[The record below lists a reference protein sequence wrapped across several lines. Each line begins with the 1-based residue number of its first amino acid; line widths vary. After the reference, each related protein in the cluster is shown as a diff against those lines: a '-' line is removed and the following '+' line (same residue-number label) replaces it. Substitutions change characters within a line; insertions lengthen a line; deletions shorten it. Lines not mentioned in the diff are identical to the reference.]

1 MSDTRAEDFF
11 NFEGAFEKKQK
22 WLLELSDEF
31 ERRYPTMSFMPCGDG
46 GWDQYD
52 EDHYYRNR
60 QKMYD
65 FGPGALDEWDDLEE
79 DEETEEEEEEEAS

>member
-1 MSDTRAEDFF
+1 
-11 NFEGAFEKKQK
+11 
-22 WLLELSDEF
+22 
-31 ERRYPTMSFMPCGDG
+31 MSFMPCGDG